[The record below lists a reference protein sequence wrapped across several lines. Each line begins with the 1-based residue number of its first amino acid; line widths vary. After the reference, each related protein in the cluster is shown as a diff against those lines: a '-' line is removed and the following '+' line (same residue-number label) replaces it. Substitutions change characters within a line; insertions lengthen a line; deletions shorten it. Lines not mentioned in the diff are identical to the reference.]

1 MLSLS
6 LKRRALCAVAPL
18 KRALGACAPS
28 RGVSILFGPLH
39 LGGGPAI
46 VLSHHLSVLLG
57 DGEGRL
63 EAPSTVLPP
72 RTPHARPLSSI
83 LDDFQRSMHF
93 APQGAFP
100 PPAAAA
106 PAFTEPE
113 VGMPEVPYWGERPPL
128 GRFPPP
134 GEDGE
139 GAPGAGGSGS
149 GEGELQRDPVLAVK
163 RTYQP
168 STIRKKRKHG
178 FLVRNATS
186 PGRRVLARRRSKG
199 RKHLSV

>member
-1 MLSLS
+1 
-6 LKRRALCAVAPL
+6 
-18 KRALGACAPS
+18 
-28 RGVSILFGPLH
+28 
-39 LGGGPAI
+39 
-46 VLSHHLSVLLG
+46 
-57 DGEGRL
+57 
-63 EAPSTVLPP
+63 
-72 RTPHARPLSSI
+72 
-83 LDDFQRSMHF
+83 MHF

-128 GRFPPP
+128 GSFPP
-134 GEDGE
+134 
-139 GAPGAGGSGS
+139 PGAGGSG